1 MTKIEVKAIADKYN
15 MTILRNPVTSEAH
28 GVYCDTE
35 NDIPEL
41 DAISNTV
48 DWHNPAPGQ
57 VAVERQA
64 FGPVYRYTIHCPTS
78 WFDLWGWREKK
89 SYFVLPEY
97 RDLWSND
104 PEWDGTVDEKE
115 IERLSREWGKS
126 VEELM
131 KQVGEE

>member
-78 WFDLWGWREKK
+78 WFDLWGWREEKRY
-89 SYFVLPEY
+89 SVLPEY
-97 RDLWSND
+97 RYLWSDDADWNGIVT
-104 PEWDGTVDEKE
+104 ESE
-115 IERLSREWGKS
+115 IKRLAREWSKT

-131 KQVGEE
+131 KQVEEE